1 MPQKNIVELKN
12 PMTLLGRGDLSFLIN
27 LLESFNSCSVW
38 IGYTWIEFVDLN
50 PASGT
55 ASVFPWML
63 AKVALMDLHQAA
75 SQILAGS
82 IRGRVV
88 VNVNLTTPQLKAADS
103 WASNAEML
111 TLGMDGSSFPN
122 LKRSCKWI
130 RMRVIRKTKMTMVD
144 YDAI

>member
-1 MPQKNIVELKN
+1 
-12 PMTLLGRGDLSFLIN
+12 
-27 LLESFNSCSVW
+27 
-38 IGYTWIEFVDLN
+38 
-50 PASGT
+50 
-55 ASVFPWML
+55 
-63 AKVALMDLHQAA
+63 MDLHQAA

-122 LKRSCKWI
+122 LKRSCK
-130 RMRVIRKTKMTMVD
+130 
-144 YDAI
+144 